1 MSTELAKTILEMNNY
16 CEVPD
21 IARQLQIPLEIVEG
35 ILNDTIDANALE
47 DYDPSKPPE
56 LKLVK
61 EDGVKIIEQKLVQLT
76 QTKKPKKKTKSL
88 WNFTLDIIWLVA
100 LFVSLSASAWVV
112 YYVGQQVGFEHPWL
126 TNYATYLEAFVRGLK

>member
-1 MSTELAKTILEMNNY
+1 MTSHCDNNTISQILGIPIEIIEGLLSGRISEDVLEQYN
-16 CEVPD
+16 P
-21 IARQLQIPLEIVEG
+21 A
-35 ILNDTIDANALE
+35 
-47 DYDPSKPPE
+47 KPPE

-61 EDGVKIIEQKLVQLT
+61 EDGVKIIEQKLDQLT

-126 TNYATYLEAFVRGLK
+126 TYYATYIEEFVKGLK

>member
-61 EDGVKIIEQKLVQLT
+61 EDGVKIIEQKLEQLT
-76 QTKKPKKKTKSL
+76 QPKKPKKKTKRL

-112 YYVGQQVGFEHPWL
+112 YQVGQQVGFEHPWL
-126 TNYATYLEAFVRGLK
+126 TYYATYIEEFVKGLK